1 MSAKPQEI
9 QVWSVEGQFQHLLYS
24 PKGTVEGLMID
35 SAGVPVQF
43 VLEGPFPPAVTGLMA
58 LQPGQS
64 VVIEGT
70 VAAPSPK
77 GEADHEVFHLQR
89 LVTVD
94 GKPAPDA
101 HPVHHIA
108 GTVAR
113 FHYARHGSPNG
124 VLLDTGDFIHTKPD
138 GMARLA
144 LNIGDKVRAEG
155 PTRPLATGTG
165 QVMEAHTVNDQRWD
179 DAR

>member
-24 PKGTVEGLMID
+24 PKGAVEGLMID
-35 SAGVPVQF
+35 SAGAPVQF
-43 VLEGPFPPAVTGLMA
+43 VIEGPFPAAFTSLMS

-70 VAAPSPK
+70 VAPPSPK
-77 GEADHEVFHLQR
+77 GDAEHEVFHLER

-94 GKPAPDA
+94 GRPAPDA
-101 HPVHHIA
+101 HPVDHIT
-108 GTVAR
+108 GTIVR
-113 FHYARHGSPNG
+113 FHYARHGVPNG

-138 GMARLA
+138 GMAQLA

-165 QVMEAHTVNDQRWD
+165 QVMEAHAVKDQRWN